1 MWALVRCTARRTAAS
16 WWIFRRVCEARLS
29 LDAFLSI
36 MVRLLLLRF
45 FQDDPLVRI
54 ADTLALVRLWRAV
67 GTHFG
72 RDLPDELLVQPLD
85 HDLGLRGRLDLY
97 ALGHRVHHRVRETKR
112 EIQLV
117 PLRLGAVADADQRE
131 APFEAL
137 GHANHHV
144 CGERAQGSRHSV

>member
-16 WWIFRRVCEARLS
+16 WWIFRRVCAARLS

-45 FQDDPLVRI
+45 FQNDPLVRI

-67 GTHFG
+67 GPHFG

-85 HDLGLRGRLDLY
+85 HDLGLRGRLDLH
-97 ALGHRVHHRVRETKR
+97 ALRHRVHHGVRKAER
-112 EIQLV
+112 QVQLV
-117 PLRLGAVADADQRE
+117 ALCLGA
-131 APFEAL
+131 
-137 GHANHHV
+137 
-144 CGERAQGSRHSV
+144 